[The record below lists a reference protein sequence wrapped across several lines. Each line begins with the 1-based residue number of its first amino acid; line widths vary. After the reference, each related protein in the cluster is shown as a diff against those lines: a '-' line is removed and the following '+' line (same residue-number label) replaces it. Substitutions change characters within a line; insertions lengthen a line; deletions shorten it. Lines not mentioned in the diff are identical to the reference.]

1 MQVRHYCP
9 TCNRNTMHRVD
20 DRRIG
25 PCLEHEAT
33 GMTKKQEALAKK
45 LRDEAEQPG
54 LFMERRD

>member
-1 MQVRHYCP
+1 
-9 TCNRNTMHRVD
+9 MHRVD